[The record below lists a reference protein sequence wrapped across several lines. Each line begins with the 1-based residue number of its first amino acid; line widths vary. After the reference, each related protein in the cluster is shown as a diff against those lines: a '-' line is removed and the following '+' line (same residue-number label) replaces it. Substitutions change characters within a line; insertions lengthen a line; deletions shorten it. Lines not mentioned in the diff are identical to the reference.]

1 MKKFIL
7 VIAMLLSGVA
17 ANAQMSK
24 DFTCFKLGSFEFRTM
39 AYSMS
44 KERGGGIMTCVTD
57 DEDVAVQLT
66 KFIDLNREEIEKKYG
81 VIITVG
87 PNCTDSYTNKKTNK
101 TTYYISNNVEM
112 TVFDAEAYR
121 KWKAKEDRNERIR
134 VQKKNEHL
142 AEIQA
147 MQKEILQGKNEE

>member
-39 AYSMS
+39 GCL
-44 KERGGGIMTCVTD
+44 KERGGGIMTCITD
-57 DEDVAVQLT
+57 DEDVAVELT

-87 PNCTDSYTNKKTNK
+87 PNCTDSYTDKKTNK

-121 KWKAKEDRNERIR
+121 KWEAKKDRNERIR
-134 VQKKNEHL
+134 LQKKNEHL
-142 AEIQA
+142 AELHA
-147 MQKEILQGKNEE
+147 MQNEILQGKNEE